1 VDDDQRRVLA
11 VLMAMQRQSWEQGV
25 ASHAILDLGLHDLAP
40 IMARDAVT
48 RQTAAGKLAEID
60 DYGTV
65 NCAANGEVVRWA
77 ASAGADDALAAA
89 IDRQLQ
95 WLLVTCPR
103 AADGTVFH
111 IEGTHEVWV
120 DTVYMV
126 VPLLVLSGHVDEAA
140 RQLDGHRLRL
150 FDETSHLYAARWD
163 EDARRLTSPQK
174 WGTGNGWVVAGIAR
188 ALRHLGSQAHPFRRT
203 AAEHARL
210 VIDACLSHRDQD
222 GLFHDVVDDPST
234 FGEANLAQMLAY
246 GILAGVADG
255 WLPDAYAT
263 HGRSLV
269 DSARRQLDAAGF
281 VTEVCGAPRFDRQG
295 TSAEAQA
302 FFLLATAAADRE
314 TAEHGGRRSR
324 SSTA

>member
-11 VLMAMQRQSWEQGV
+11 VLLAMQRQSWEQGV
-25 ASHAILDLGLHDLAP
+25 ATHAFLDLGLHDLAA

-48 RQTAAGKLAEID
+48 RQTVAGKLAEID

-77 ASAGADDALAAA
+77 AAAGDDEELAAA
-89 IDRQLQ
+89 FDRQLY
-95 WLLVTCPR
+95 WILSTCPR
-103 AADGTVFH
+103 AADGTLFH

-126 VPLLVLSGHVDEAA
+126 VPLLVLSGHIDEAA
-140 RQLDGHRLRL
+140 TQLDGHRLRL

-163 EDARRLTSPQK
+163 EDARQLTSAQP

-188 ALRHLGSQAHPFRRT
+188 ALRHLGSQEPQFRRT
-203 AAEHARL
+203 AAEHGRA
-210 VIDACLSHRDQD
+210 VIDGCLPHRDRD
-222 GLFHDVVDDPST
+222 GLFHNVVDDPST

-246 GILAGVADG
+246 GILSGVADG
-255 WLPDAYAT
+255 WLPDAYAA
-263 HGRSLV
+263 HGRSLLA
-269 DSARRQLDAAGF
+269 SARAQVNAAGF
-281 VTEVCGAPRFDRQG
+281 VTGVCGAPRFDRQG

-302 FFLLATAAADRE
+302 FFLLATAAAERLE
-314 TAEHGGRRSR
+314 GS
-324 SSTA
+324 